1 MFDGLEQARPVT
13 RRQSQKHL
21 TEVAQDRA
29 HAAKILPHESVVDHG
44 PKVPHVVVMLI
55 EPVERDDCLL
65 VQGAKLSEV
74 GGLKSGHRRLCNGL
88 LPNGSRLSC
97 GRPARRRKSVGRQSA
112 PTRAQILR
120 FP

>member
-88 LPNGSRLSC
+88 LPNGPRLSC
-97 GRPARRRKSVGRQSA
+97 GALMKDSFLNVRAPSA
-112 PTRAQILR
+112 SSAC
-120 FP
+120 